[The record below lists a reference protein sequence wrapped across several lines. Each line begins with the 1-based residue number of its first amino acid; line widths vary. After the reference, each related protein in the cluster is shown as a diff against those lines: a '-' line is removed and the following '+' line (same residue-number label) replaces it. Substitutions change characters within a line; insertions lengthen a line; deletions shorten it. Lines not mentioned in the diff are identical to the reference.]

1 MLSENPNAI
10 SILELQLAQDPE
22 KINWFWLSKN
32 PAIFTY
38 DYIAIKEYRTSIKED
53 IIQYVNSP
61 KRLTKWLQDEH
72 HTIEEFYELYG

>member
-1 MLSENPNAI
+1 MGLST
-10 SILELQLAQDPE
+10 
-22 KINWFWLSKN
+22 N

-38 DYIAIKEYRTSIKED
+38 NYLAIKEHRKQINEE

-61 KRLTKWLQDEH
+61 KWLQDEC